1 MRPFFMVQATPVSFP
16 GPLISPHAFRVPHSS
31 CRGSSR
37 LTAHGTAGSSAAA
50 TTVARLRSLVTPTD
64 RGLLTTPQQLLEIQA
79 CVELLAA
86 STRGGGQ
93 RGEAGEAG
101 AEAATMTTT
110 TSPSSL
116 SATWRLLWTTER
128 ETLFILKN
136 AGLFGTVAG
145 EVYQVRLLAALLTDN
160 QL

>member
-50 TTVARLRSLVTPTD
+50 TTVTRLRSLVTPTD

-86 STRGGGQ
+86 S
-93 RGEAGEAG
+93 RGEPGEAG
-101 AEAATMTTT
+101 AEAATT

-145 EVYQVRLLAALLTDN
+145 EVYQVRLLAALLTDTR
-160 QL
+160 L